1 MNQELYPAPFIL
13 ASLLTSYPDEG
24 FVENISILLEN
35 EGINLPDSLN
45 SSLQDLL
52 KYEER
57 LADLRS
63 EYIEIFD
70 HSKVQNPLY
79 ETEYG
84 RERAMFKANELSDI
98 AGFYQAF
105 GFEMDDN
112 GTHELQDHISVEL
125 EFYSLLMMKANFLTE
140 AGDQEGAEIV
150 TDAMRKFLESH
161 LGRFVSSIGER
172 PGVQSSSFYS
182 SLMKWCSDVV
192 AAESERLGVSPEKA
206 TWFASQAETEEVAC
220 GATVALGTCNK
231 QRH

>member
-1 MNQELYPAPFIL
+1 MSQVLYPTPFIL

-24 FVENISILLEN
+24 FVENVSILLED
-35 EGINLPDSLN
+35 ESINLPDPLN
-45 SSLQDLL
+45 SSVQEILRSA
-52 KYEER
+52 ER
-57 LADLRS
+57 LADLKS

-98 AGFYQAF
+98 AGFYRAF
-105 GFEMDDN
+105 GFEMDEN
-112 GTHELQDHISVEL
+112 GTHELQDHVSVEL
-125 EFYSLLMMKANFLTE
+125 EFYSLLMMKVNFLNE

-172 PGVQSSSFYS
+172 PGVQSSPFYS
-182 SLMKWCSDVV
+182 SLIKWCADVV
-192 AAESERLGVSPEKA
+192 ASESERLGVNPEKA

-220 GATVALGTCNK
+220 GATVAMGTCNK
-231 QRH
+231 